1 MQRYG
6 IRGRELLREISSSH
20 LIKVLIY
27 TLSEK
32 SKNLIWNLDWDN
44 ITFGLNKKD
53 MKETT
58 SLLSKSFLND
68 FNPNISIEIL
78 NTLFDINRA

>member
-68 FNPNISIEIL
+68 FNPNVSAEIFA
-78 NTLFDINRA
+78 TLFDINRY